1 MAKGQLRAEVE
12 SFTQSKKVVVRDSN
26 TGALVR
32 QGRARQQDGTED
44 DPIDWS
50 KVLNPAISE
59 VGDVKATD
67 AISIVGQE
75 QSWKYFEHLRENSK
89 MVMIVNTK

>member
-1 MAKGQLRAEVE
+1 MAKGQLGAEVD
-12 SFTQSKKVVVRDSN
+12 SSTQSLKVVVRDSN

-32 QGRARQQDGTED
+32 QGRASQQDGTED

-50 KVLNPAISE
+50 KGLNAAISE

-67 AISIVGQE
+67 AISMVGQE
-75 QSWKYFEHLRENSK
+75 QSWKNFEHLRK
-89 MVMIVNTK
+89 KQ